1 MKFLKSKMKSLSLL
15 LVGLSL
21 FSITGIACSTSTDTT
36 TPKQTT
42 TTTTTTTKTND
53 NPNNYI
59 PITKM
64 TLTSTGIKDGIID
77 PQYGAASKDKLD
89 AMPLESIPLNW
100 SGAPTSVKTYAISI
114 IDYDTVPIMG
124 FPWIHWIAADIA
136 PKTTSLP
143 ANASTTMAK
152 DMIQGVNSYAN
163 GYPLDLPGLKG
174 FQVPRANA
182 YHYGGMVPVN
192 FAHKYTMKVYALNT
206 TLNLKPGFGL
216 NDLYNAMEG
225 HIVGEGTLYGTY
237 NAEIAKL

>member
-1 MKFLKSKMKSLSLL
+1 MKFLKSKMKTLSLL
-15 LVGLSL
+15 LVSLSL
-21 FSITGIACSTSTDTT
+21 LSMTGVACTT
-36 TPKQTT
+36 KSKTPTP
-42 TTTTTTTKTND
+42 TTTTTTTKTNQNQ

-64 TLTSTGIKDGIID
+64 TLSSTGIQNGIIA

-100 SGAPTSVKTYAISI
+100 SGAPTSTKTYAITI
-114 IDYDTVPIMG
+114 VDYDTVPIMG
-124 FPWIHWIAADIA
+124 FPWIHWVTADIPA
-136 PKTTSLP
+136 TTTSLP
-143 ANASTTMAK
+143 ANASTTMASS
-152 DMIQGVNSYAN
+152 MIQGVNSYAN

-192 FAHKYTMKVYALNT
+192 FAHKYTMTVYALDT
-206 TLNLKPGFGL
+206 TLNLKAGYGI

-225 HIVGEGTLYGTY
+225 HIVGEGVLYGTY
-237 NAEIAKL
+237 NAEIAKI